1 MSNDPKKTINKVGI
15 RTRKAIFPIVRL
27 FASTIIPYKL
37 HTVRK
42 ADIPKNRPIIYAST
56 HDSVYDAPNAIML
69 VNNHFYILGGAVEQ
83 IFNTFDGVS
92 LWLNGVIVVD
102 RNDKKSRKA
111 SLAKMQRAIELGAN
125 ILICPEATW
134 NLSDS
139 LLVLK
144 LYSGIFELAKRTN
157 ALVVP
162 IVTHIEGNNCYAVLD
177 DPFDIAT
184 YTKEDGIT
192 ALRDKMATIRFEL
205 LNEFSNFTRYELEAD
220 GKILKDTWEKHK
232 KELVSQAM
240 PHHDM
245 NSDYN
250 VYKYKDKNVIEYK
263 EAFAHLDYVKI
274 TKDNAFLLRPGRFE
288 ITIDR

>member
-1 MSNDPKKTINKVGI
+1 MSNDPKKTICKCGIKIRKV
-15 RTRKAIFPIVRL
+15 IFPIVRL

-42 ADIPKNRPIIYAST
+42 ADMPKNRPVIYAST

-69 VNNHFYILGGAVEQ
+69 VSSHFYILGGAVEQ

-144 LYSGIFELAKRTN
+144 LYSGIFELAKATN
-157 ALVVP
+157 ALVAP
-162 IVTHIEGNNCYAVLD
+162 IVTHVEDNNCYAVLD
-177 DPFDIAT
+177 DPFDITT

-192 ALRDKMATIRFEL
+192 ALRNKMTTARFEL
-205 LNEFSNFTRYELEAD
+205 INEFSTFSRCELEAD
-220 GKILKDTWEKHK
+220 GKSLKYAWEERK
-232 KELVSQAM
+232 KKLVSQAM

-245 NSDYN
+245 NYDYS
-250 VYKYKDKNVIEYK
+250 VYQYKDKNITEYTDV
-263 EAFAHLDYVKI
+263 FAHLDSIEI
-274 TKDNAFLLRPGRFE
+274 TKDNAFLLRAGGLE
-288 ITIDR
+288 INF

>member
-1 MSNDPKKTINKVGI
+1 MNNDPKRTISKGGI
-15 RTRKAIFPIVRL
+15 KFRKFIFPILRL

-37 HTVRK
+37 HIIRK
-42 ADIPKNRPIIYAST
+42 ASIPKNISVIYAST
-56 HDSVYDAPNAIML
+56 HDSVYDAPNTIIL
-69 VNNHFYILGGAVEQ
+69 VNSHFFILGGAVEQ

-111 SLAKMQRAIELGAN
+111 SLEKMQRAIELGAN

-144 LYSGIFELAKRTN
+144 LYSGIYELAKRTN

-184 YTKEDGIT
+184 YTKEGGIT
-192 ALRDKMATIRFEL
+192 ALRDKMATVRFEL
-205 LNEFSNFTRYELEAD
+205 INKFSNFSRSEFEAD
-220 GKILKDTWEKHK
+220 DKSLYKTWEERKRK
-232 KELVSQAM
+232 LVSQAM
-240 PHHDM
+240 PYHDM
-245 NSDYN
+245 ISDYN
-250 VYKYKDKNVIEYK
+250 VYKYKDKNIIEYT
-263 EAFAHLDYVKI
+263 EAFAHLDYIKI
-274 TKDNAFLLRPGRFE
+274 KKDNVFLLRPGRLE
-288 ITIDR
+288 IKIDR